1 MLFIMVYF
9 APLCRS
15 ILFSICFDFPMLH
28 SHRPSSSFSAVS
40 FPLFFLSLLY
50 SYSRFLT
57 LWLLTQFKMI
67 KSIDI
72 YLLRVF
78 SSCFFLFPPFPAWVQ
93 RWVFS
98 NICIN
103 IFNSQRCRTQWK
115 VAIFRAFLAR
125 NDTNLNNNNFTRKK
139 RNRTCPW
146 QITNATFFPS
156 LSLSR
161 TLPRS

>member
-1 MLFIMVYF
+1 MCMLFIMVYF
-9 APLCRS
+9 APLCSS

-40 FPLFFLSLLY
+40 FPLFFPSLLY

-78 SSCFFLFPPFPAWVQ
+78 HLVFP
-93 RWVFS
+93 FS
-98 NICIN
+98 
-103 IFNSQRCRTQWK
+103 
-115 VAIFRAFLAR
+115 
-125 NDTNLNNNNFTRKK
+125 
-139 RNRTCPW
+139 
-146 QITNATFFPS
+146 S
-156 LSLSR
+156 LSCLSPTVSLLQYMYKYIQLTAVPHSMEGINFSR
-161 TLPRS
+161 FPRETIQT